1 MPQAFAKYVDLDD
14 VATRIELHSSHAL
27 FICSV
32 LREETD
38 EVDPKTCQSW
48 EASYTLERSNNFSE
62 VIADYLY
69 MLSDEAAELRT
80 LLDEMHECMKDE
92 RQRVEN

>member
-1 MPQAFAKYVDLDD
+1 MSQAFTKYVDLDD
-14 VATRIELHSSHAL
+14 VATRIELHSLRAL
-27 FICSV
+27 FIHSV

-48 EASYTLERSNNFSE
+48 EASCTLARSNNFSE

-80 LLDEMHECMKDE
+80 LLDEMNECMKAE